1 MLENK
6 FFLYNKFIKL
16 PTNFGSDL
24 ILKNITGVLKC
35 MEISLILLCTIV
47 GVLLLLSLSIIIFGI
62 IIWHS
67 IKKLSNGKV
76 SYVDNRVEKQ
86 DNKVLVL
93 ADAIKSAEKYKDEL
107 NSRIENLKCQMVK
120 EVEGVK

>member
-1 MLENK
+1 
-6 FFLYNKFIKL
+6 
-16 PTNFGSDL
+16 
-24 ILKNITGVLKC
+24 

>member
-1 MLENK
+1 
-6 FFLYNKFIKL
+6 
-16 PTNFGSDL
+16 
-24 ILKNITGVLKC
+24 

-47 GVLLLLSLSIIIFGI
+47 GVLLLLSLAIIIFGI

-107 NSRIENLKCQMVK
+107 NSRIENLKSQMVK